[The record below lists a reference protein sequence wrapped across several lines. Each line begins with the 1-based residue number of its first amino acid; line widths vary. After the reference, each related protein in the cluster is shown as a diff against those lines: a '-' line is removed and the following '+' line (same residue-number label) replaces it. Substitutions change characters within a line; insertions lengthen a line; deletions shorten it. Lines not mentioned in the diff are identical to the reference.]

1 MNIKEKEAYIEYLK
15 ETLDDIMY
23 PDNPFSKY
31 VILSEYYDSGSY
43 AGDENKYRAR
53 ADRAFRIAQSLSTDI
68 ME

>member
-15 ETLDDIMY
+15 DTLEGIKY

-31 VILSEYYDSGSY
+31 IIFDEYYESGLY
-43 AGDENKYRAR
+43 CGNENRYREQA
-53 ADRAFRIAQSLSTDI
+53 AAAFSIAQSLSTDI

>member
-15 ETLDDIMY
+15 DTLESINY

-31 VILSEYYDSGSY
+31 VIIDEYYESSMPGCN
-43 AGDENKYRAR
+43 ENRYKEQA
-53 ADRAFRIAQSLSTDI
+53 AAAFSIAQSLSTDI

>member
-1 MNIKEKEAYIEYLK
+1 MTIKEKEAYIEYLK
-15 ETLDDIMY
+15 DILEGIKY

-31 VILSEYYDSGSY
+31 VILPEYYESGIYNVNEDS
-43 AGDENKYRAR
+43 YRAS